1 MTKIYLIRH
10 CEAEGNHRRVFQG
23 HINTDVTELGEK
35 QLDALS
41 ERFRNIY
48 IEKIYSSPL
57 IRAMK
62 TAEAAAKYHD
72 LEVIPYDN
80 LIEIN
85 GGVLEDQPFEEV
97 FGNNPDL
104 ADAWNNHPQDFFPKE
119 GEPMREAYDRIFE
132 AFKFLAQKNKDTT
145 FAVSAHG
152 GVIRCLLCRLI
163 YNDIKR
169 LKDVPWSDNT
179 AISLVTM
186 DDYSNFKLEFY
197 NDASH
202 LPEELIPQ
210 RSRLDS
216 YAASGD
222 NKK

>member
-35 QLDALS
+35 QLDALA
-41 ERFRNIY
+41 ERFRDIY
-48 IEKIYSSPL
+48 IDKIYSSPL

-62 TAEAAAKYHD
+62 TAEAAVRYKS
-72 LEVIPYDN
+72 LEVIPFDN

-85 GGVLEDQPFEEV
+85 GGVLEDKLFEET
-97 FGNNPDL
+97 FKARPDL
-104 ADAWNNHPQDFFPKE
+104 ADAWNNHPQDFAPEE
-119 GEPMREAYDRIFE
+119 GEPMWEAYERIFD
-132 AFKFLAQKNKDTT
+132 AIKFLAKINKDTT
-145 FAVSAHG
+145 FAISAHG
-152 GVIRCLLCRLI
+152 GVVRCLLCRLL

-179 AISLVTM
+179 AISLITV
-186 DDYSNFKLEFY
+186 DDYFNFKVEFF

-202 LPEELIPQ
+202 LPEELIPL
-210 RSRLDS
+210 RSRLDN
-216 YAASGD
+216 YAAGD
-222 NKK
+222 KE